1 MCETSIHGRDNA
13 SGSEFDAT
21 RDGRRT
27 RCVSQSLNTPDART
41 HATRFFPGE
50 GNPAQTYEAFVE
62 TWLEDGQGQWDGN
75 REAVVASVFDAFADA
90 EFVGLCWSALQWDQG
105 TFENPSHFLIEALRA
120 DGVRSPLMFNQGN
133 GANRY
138 TPLKD
143 DYVTAGGTYRITDFA
158 PHAHGCDESEVCPGC
173 QQ

>member
-1 MCETSIHGRDNA
+1 MRRVPPWDVPNWRISTEVGARADFDDEWWSAGGNANRD
-13 SGSEFDAT
+13 EFARYFFDD
-21 RDGRRT
+21 DGPP
-27 RCVSQSLNTPDART
+27 S
-41 HATRFFPGE
+41 
-50 GNPAQTYEAFVE
+50 QTYEAFVE
-62 TWLEDGQGQWDGN
+62 DWLEDVNGQWGGD
-75 REAVVASVFDAFADA
+75 REAVVASVFSAFADA

-158 PHAHGCDESEVCPGC
+158 PHAYGCDESEVCPGC